1 MGPRWP
7 ARSNVSTRPAPIR
20 SADLPICRRAT
31 WPASANDAALCFAT
45 ATLPR
50 LAHLAL
56 TLHGRLLVITP
67 PLDLLQDSFLRHLLL
82 QDLQRLV
89 DGIPD
94 FNFQR
99 SAEQCLQA

>member
-7 ARSNVSTRPAPIR
+7 ARSNVWPRAAPIR
-20 SADLPICRRAT
+20 LCRPADLLTWT

-56 TLHGRLLVITP
+56 ALHGRLLVITP

-94 FNFQR
+94 FNFKR